1 MLHHK
6 FCPDSDSGWVS
17 TFKDEDFQEAVLKV
31 AGGIDALVVLTNTWI
46 PMIHH
51 IDLEF
56 NLFLMSAKLKR
67 PTSKLT
73 QSPWSKNQAHLEDE
87 VLAQSNWPIWDSV

>member
-1 MLHHK
+1 
-6 FCPDSDSGWVS
+6 
-17 TFKDEDFQEAVLKV
+17 
-31 AGGIDALVVLTNTWI
+31 
-46 PMIHH
+46 MIHH